1 MLLVKLGSV
10 FMNSKNIILILMF
23 SLVLVSNTIHATTA
37 LYDEQSGLSYTGS
50 FTAMVFN
57 VTAVAQSAPSGTGPA
72 YFVNG
77 YSNEGYWYQIGLSY
91 DWVTNYSSSHYIG
104 FRANYE
110 VFSPN
115 GTSIYPLNGWGGIAN
130 LNVNPGDTVQLSL
143 VINATTN
150 EVKMKAYDYNTGSYF
165 VTNYSAFGATEFV
178 GTPNSP
184 SVNGFFTGLMTEWYN
199 VYATFGNQLEV
210 VYSEVGAVQQSAW
223 LWVDEFYCSDG
234 SHCYNKTNIFYNS
247 TPAPVSS
254 TRIFS
259 THDFAEEYYNNGE
272 DFVTGLTP
280 PSPFDLVST
289 NIKEL
294 ETDEGVVL
302 HYPITISVTGGT
314 PPYIY
319 TINFNGRPY
328 ETYVSNFTS
337 VTMNFTLETSCGKSF
352 YNGSIICS
360 VNPGTY
366 YYNATVTDNNGYV
379 VSSTN
384 GQIQL
389 NNPPQISLNA
399 KQTTIDAGKQL
410 TVNYNITGGTPPFN
424 VSYFLNGKNVGTSLS
439 ISKAGTYSLYAH
451 LIDGSGYS
459 TNSSQISITV
469 NPPPQINLHLN
480 KTTIDLGQTLKI
492 HYNITGG
499 TGPFNVSYFLNGEN
513 VGSKL
518 TIPSAGN
525 YSVYARVID
534 RYGLVA
540 NSSQINF
547 KVNRQPTLSIKYNRT
562 ITDVDMPI
570 NLVAIGNYGTLPY
583 RYIWYVNNQ
592 SVASSNTYILSESKA
607 GTYIVFARLTD
618 GVGDTINS
626 SQINFIVNDL
636 PSASRLKVQLSS
648 SGISI
653 NNTANVAVSVS
664 GGSPPY
670 SYKWYVNGV
679 LQKDSNSSSYILGDL
694 KNGNNNVTVEV
705 IDAYGNSA
713 YISYVI
719 DTSINY
725 ALIMGIAVVGLI
737 IVWGLVY
744 LLIVR
749 KPKTIER
756 KKKESKDK

>member
-10 FMNSKNIILILMF
+10 FMNSKNLILILMF
-23 SLVLVSNTIHATTA
+23 SLVLVSNTIHAAAT
-37 LYDEQSGLSYTGS
+37 LYYEQSGLSYTGS
-50 FTAMVFN
+50 FTPIIFN

-72 YFVNG
+72 YLVNG

-91 DWVTNYSSSHYIG
+91 DWVTNSS
-104 FRANYE
+104 FRVIYK

-115 GTSIYPLNGWGGIAN
+115 GIGVYPPIGAGMAN
-130 LNVNPGDTVQLSL
+130 LNVNPGDTVRLAL
-143 VINATTN
+143 IINTTTN
-150 EVKMKAYDYNTGSYF
+150 EVKMEAYDYNTGSYF

-178 GTPNSP
+178 GTLNSQGIK
-184 SVNGFFTGLMTEWYN
+184 GFFTGLMTEWHN
-199 VYATFGNQLEV
+199 VSPTFGNQLKV
-210 VYSEVGAVQQSAW
+210 LYSEVGNVQQSAW
-223 LWVDEFYCSDG
+223 LWIDEFYCSDG
-234 SHCYNKTNIFYNS
+234 YQCYNRTTIFYNS

-280 PSPFDLVST
+280 PSPFDLVSS
-289 NIKEL
+289 NIKNL
-294 ETDEGVVL
+294 QTDVGVVL
-302 HYPITISVTGGT
+302 HYPITVSVAGGA

-319 TINFNGRPY
+319 TINFNGKSY
-328 ETYVSNFTS
+328 EIYPSNLTS
-337 VTMNFTLETSCGKSF
+337 ITMNF
-352 YNGSIICS
+352 SIVS
-360 VNPGTY
+360 LTPGTY
-366 YYNATVTDNNGYV
+366 NYNVTVTDNNGQE
-379 VSSTN
+379 VSSPS
-384 GQIQL
+384 GQIQI
-389 NNPPQISLNA
+389 NNRPQISLNA
-399 KQTTIDAGKQL
+399 QETSIDVGKKLTI
-410 TVNYNITGGTPPFN
+410 NYNITGGTPPFN

-547 KVNRQPTLSIKYNRT
+547 KVNRQPTLSIKYNKT

-618 GVGDTINS
+618 SVGDTINS
-626 SQINFIVNDL
+626 SQIKFIVNDL

>member
-499 TGPFNVSYFLNGEN
+499 TEPFNVSYFLNGEN